1 MSSSFDFIGETVKN
15 KLVGA
20 VNTVMQLPILAKATS
35 NDDEPTP
42 GYIFD
47 EIASTVNPSHS
58 PLLNL
63 PTSSF
68 VHEEE

>member
-1 MSSSFDFIGETVKN
+1 MSSSLDFIGEAVKN

-20 VNTVMQLPILAKATS
+20 VTSVMQLPILAKATS

-47 EIASTVNPSHS
+47 EIASMVNPPPPAITKTPNFHLHS
-58 PLLNL
+58 
-63 PTSSF
+63 
-68 VHEEE
+68 